1 MYINDL
7 VISIFCL
14 NFIYYVSGAG
24 SDIKASTQST
34 ETCLNRVAACESN
47 TGNAH
52 RVVCG
57 SDGRNYSSKCHL
69 MKAQC
74 SGEPVAIARRG
85 PCVEGQ
91 SSCLLVLRYALNAQ
105 GGRRATFMPRC
116 RADGTYAAVQCA
128 TGGAAA
134 GCWCVT
140 PDGKPLPDT
149 AVRNGRP
156 DCTRTG
162 KSHTR
167 RRSSVRGQ
175 RNKRSCTRVDRAQ
188 FNGNLIKIFSGEYD
202 RARSDTGGAPV
213 EPRAV
218 ADWKFRELDRDRSG
232 SLQKSE
238 YRGLRRLIKKVVK
251 PKRCARAWARGCD
264 GDGDG
269 EIARAEWAGCL
280 LANPEPPA
288 PDYDSGPEPEPD
300 YNEEEP
306 PPDPS
311 AVLPGIMRNSFAP
324 DGSVTRED
332 EANDCLTDRQA
343 VLDEQKAGSAVLYVP
358 ECMGDGRYARAQ
370 CYRSTGYCWCVHQDT
385 GKPIPGSSVK
395 DRRPDCDAAPQ
406 HASPM
411 RGCPEPMKTI
421 FLRDLMSFFVS
432 KMTSS
437 SNGTGPGEMVKWG
450 ASKEEQAA
458 TWTYVMLDKD
468 KNKALERREWKSFHQ
483 LISSAEPLRR
493 CGRKLPRYCD
503 VNHDAKISITEWMA
517 CLEVTQA
524 SQAQTSKTI
533 LLYLGRDYYTIQTF
547 MYALY
552 NLAKLNL
559 IIYICPKHFDNDVR

>member
-1 MYINDL
+1 MNINDL
-7 VISIFCL
+7 VFNYFFL
-14 NFIYYVSGAG
+14 NLIYYVAEAADEKSG
-24 SDIKASTQST
+24 SDS
-34 ETCLNRVAACESN
+34 CLHRVAACEAN
-47 TGNAH
+47 TGNSN
-52 RVVCG
+52 RVICG
-57 SDGRNYSSKCHL
+57 TDGRTYPSKCHI

-74 SGEPVAIARRG
+74 NGEPVTVAHRG
-85 PCVEGQ
+85 PCIEGQ
-91 SSCLLVLRYALNAQ
+91 SSCLTVLRYALNAQ
-105 GGRRATFMPRC
+105 SGRRAAFVPKC

-128 TGGAAA
+128 AAGAAA

-156 DCTRTG
+156 DCTRPG
-162 KSHTR
+162 KSQTR

-175 RNKRSCTRVDRAQ
+175 RNKRSCTRADRAQ
-188 FNGNLIKIFSGEYD
+188 FNGNLIKIFSGEFE
-202 RARSDTGGAPV
+202 RARSEQGGVTAD
-213 EPRAV
+213 PRSV

-232 SLQKSE
+232 TLQKSE

-280 LANPEPPA
+280 LATPEPPA
-288 PDYDSGPEPEPD
+288 PDYDDSGPEAEPD
-300 YNEEEP
+300 YEEEP

-324 DGSVTRED
+324 EGSVARED

-385 GKPIPGSSVK
+385 GKPIPGSSQDTGKLITGSSVK
-395 DRRPDCDAAPQ
+395 DRKPDCDSAPQ

-411 RGCPEPMKTI
+411 RGCPEPMKSH
-421 FLRDLMSFFVS
+421 FLRDLMSFFIS
-432 KMTSS
+432 KMTTSI
-437 SNGTGPGEMVKWG
+437 NGTGPGEMVKWG

-483 LISSAEPLRR
+483 LISSVEQLRR

-524 SQAQTSKTI
+524 SHGSTTEAPKVPSNPRRKGPNPLESI
-533 LLYLGRDYYTIQTF
+533 LKAD
-547 MYALY
+547 
-552 NLAKLNL
+552 
-559 IIYICPKHFDNDVR
+559 D

>member
-1 MYINDL
+1 MERI
-7 VISIFCL
+7 VTEAATGAQISEACHH
-14 NFIYYVSGAG
+14 
-24 SDIKASTQST
+24 
-34 ETCLNRVAACESN
+34 RVATCEVN
-47 TGNAH
+47 TGNN
-52 RVVCG
+52 RPVCG
-57 SDGRNYSSKCHL
+57 TDGRNYPSKCHL

-74 SGEPVAIARRG
+74 AGETVTIAHRG
-85 PCVEGQ
+85 PCLEGQ
-91 SSCLLVLRYALNAQ
+91 SSCLTVLRYALNAQ
-105 GGRRATFMPRC
+105 GGRRATFVPRC

-128 TGGAAA
+128 AAGAAA

-149 AVRNGRP
+149 SVRNGRP

-162 KSHTR
+162 KSQTK

-175 RNKRSCTRVDRAQ
+175 RNKRSCSRIDRAQ
-188 FNGNLIKIFSGEYD
+188 FNSNLIKIFSGEYD
-202 RARSDTGGAPV
+202 RARSDKGGPTV
-213 EPRAV
+213 DPRAV
-218 ADWKFRELDRDRSG
+218 ADWKFKELDRDRG
-232 SLQKSE
+232 GTLQKSE

-251 PKRCARAWARGCD
+251 PKRCARAWTRGCD
-264 GDGDG
+264 ADGDS
-269 EIARAEWAGCL
+269 EIAKAEWASCL
-280 LANPEPPA
+280 LTNPEPPA
-288 PDYDSGPEPEPD
+288 PDFSLRFFMSLNADDDSGPEPEPD

-324 DGSVTRED
+324 DGSVARED

-395 DRRPDCDAAPQ
+395 DKKPDCDAAPQ

-411 RGCPEPMKTI
+411 RGCPEPMKTN
-421 FLRDLMSFFVS
+421 FLRDLLAFFTS
-432 KMTSS
+432 KMTTSI
-437 SNGTGPGEMVKWG
+437 NGTGPGDMVKWG

-468 KNKALERREWKSFHQ
+468 KNKALERREWKAFHQ
-483 LISSAEPLRR
+483 LISNMESLRR

-503 VNHDAKISITEWMA
+503 VNHDTKISITEWMA
-517 CLEVTQA
+517 CLEVNQV
-524 SQAQTSKTI
+524 SQGYTTEVTKTPTNPRRKGPNPLESI
-533 LLYLGRDYYTIQTF
+533 LKAD
-547 MYALY
+547 
-552 NLAKLNL
+552 
-559 IIYICPKHFDNDVR
+559 D

>member
-1 MYINDL
+1 MNINYIVFHLFFFNVIYLAVGAAPDL
-7 VISIFCL
+7 
-14 NFIYYVSGAG
+14 
-24 SDIKASTQST
+24 KTSTQSSD
-34 ETCLNRVAACESN
+34 TCAARVTSCEAN
-47 TGNAH
+47 PANG
-52 RVVCG
+52 RRPVCG
-57 SDGRNYSSKCHL
+57 TDGRTYSSRCHL
-69 MKAQC
+69 MKVQC
-74 SGEPVAIARRG
+74 AGEPITVAKKG
-85 PCVEGQ
+85 PCGEGQ
-91 SSCLLVLRYALNAQ
+91 SSCLIALRYALSAQ
-105 GGRRATFMPRC
+105 AQRAPRPLYTPRC
-116 RADGTYAAVQCA
+116 RADGSYAPVQCGA
-128 TGGAAA
+128 SGTAAA

-140 PDGKPLPDT
+140 PDGKRLPDT

-162 KSHTR
+162 KSHAR
-167 RRSSVRGQ
+167 RRSSIRGQ
-175 RNKRSCTRVDRAQ
+175 RNKRSCTRTDRAL

-202 RARSDTGGAPV
+202 RVRSDTGSAA

-218 ADWKFRELDRDRSG
+218 AEWKFSELDRDRSDA
-232 SLQKSE
+232 LQKSE

-269 EIARAEWAGCL
+269 EIARAEWTACL

-288 PDYDSGPEPEPD
+288 PDYEDSGPEAEPD
-300 YNEEEP
+300 YEEEP
-306 PPDPS
+306 PPDTS
-311 AVLPGIMRNSFAP
+311 AVLVQGIMRNSFAS
-324 DGSVTRED
+324 DGSDSDSRRED

-343 VLDEQKAGSAVLYVP
+343 VLDEQKAGGPALYVP
-358 ECMGDGRYARAQ
+358 ECTGDGRYARAQ

-411 RGCPEPMKTI
+411 RGCPEPMKSA
-421 FLRDLMSFFVS
+421 FLHDLRSFFVS

-437 SNGTGPGEMVKWG
+437 GNGTGPGDMVKWG
-450 ASKEEQAA
+450 ASQEEQAA

-468 KNKALERREWKSFHQ
+468 KDKALERREWKAFHQ
-483 LISSAEPLRR
+483 LINNVESLRR

-503 VNHDAKISITEWMA
+503 VNHDTKISITEWMA

-524 SQAQTSKTI
+524 SQGQTTEVTKAPSNPRRKGPNPLESI
-533 LLYLGRDYYTIQTF
+533 LKAD
-547 MYALY
+547 
-552 NLAKLNL
+552 
-559 IIYICPKHFDNDVR
+559 

>member
-1 MYINDL
+1 MNLVTRLFFLNIIYIIDGAAPD
-7 VISIFCL
+7 VKSSTSSI
-14 NFIYYVSGAG
+14 
-24 SDIKASTQST
+24 QSN
-34 ETCLNRVAACESN
+34 ESCNARVAACE
-47 TGNAH
+47 TNAANA
-52 RVVCG
+52 RRAVCG
-57 SDGRNYSSKCHL
+57 TDGRTYPSRCQL
-69 MKAQC
+69 MIAQC
-74 SGEPVAIARRG
+74 SGEPVAVARKG
-85 PCVEGQ
+85 PCVDGQ
-91 SSCLLVLRYALNAQ
+91 SSCLIALRYALNAQ
-105 GGRRATFMPRC
+105 SGMWSAYVPRC

-128 TGGAAA
+128 SAGAAA

-149 AVRNGRP
+149 SVRNGRP

-175 RNKRSCTRVDRAQ
+175 RNKRTCTRTDRAQ
-188 FNGNLIKIFSGEYD
+188 FNSNLIKIFTGEYE
-202 RARSDTGGAPV
+202 RARSEAAGNA
-213 EPRAV
+213 EPRTV
-218 ADWKFRELDRDRSG
+218 ADWKFRELDRDRSDA
-232 SLQKSE
+232 LQKSE

-269 EIARAEWAGCL
+269 DIAHEEWVACL
-280 LANPEPPA
+280 LVNPEPPA
-288 PDYDSGPEPEPD
+288 PDYDDSGPEAEPD

-311 AVLPGIMRNSFAP
+311 AVRNSFAP
-324 DGSVTRED
+324 DGSDAESRRED

-343 VLDEQKAGSAVLYVP
+343 VLDEQKAGGAALYVP
-358 ECMGDGRYARAQ
+358 ECTGDGRYARAQ

-411 RGCPEPMKTI
+411 RGCPEPMKSN
-421 FLRDLMSFFVS
+421 FLRDLMGFFIS
-432 KMTSS
+432 KMTTSI
-437 SNGTGPGEMVKWG
+437 NGTGPGDMVKWG

-468 KNKALERREWKSFHQ
+468 KNKALERREWKAFHQ
-483 LISSAEPLRR
+483 LISNVEPLRR

-503 VNHDAKISITEWMA
+503 VNHDTKISITEWMA
-517 CLEVTQA
+517 CLEVTQGSHTHTTEA
-524 SQAQTSKTI
+524 TKAPANPRRKGPNPLESFLKA
-533 LLYLGRDYYTIQTF
+533 D
-547 MYALY
+547 
-552 NLAKLNL
+552 
-559 IIYICPKHFDNDVR
+559 D

>member
-1 MYINDL
+1 MNVNDL
-7 VISIFCL
+7 VTRLFFLTI
-14 NFIYYVSGAG
+14 IYIVGAAPDDKN
-24 SDIKASTQST
+24 SASNPVNNEACKARAT
-34 ETCLNRVAACESN
+34 ACESN
-47 TGNAH
+47 AAH
-52 RVVCG
+52 ARRPVCG
-57 SDGRNYSSKCHL
+57 TDGHTYPSRCHL
-69 MKAQC
+69 MIAQC
-74 SGEPVAIARRG
+74 NGPPVTIARKG

-91 SSCLLVLRYALNAQ
+91 SSCLIAQRYALNAQ
-105 GGRRATFMPRC
+105 SGVWSAYVPRC
-116 RADGTYAAVQCA
+116 RADGSYAAVQCA
-128 TGGAAA
+128 SAGAAPG

-149 AVRNGRP
+149 SVRNGRP

-175 RNKRSCTRVDRAQ
+175 RNKRTCTRTDRAQ
-188 FNGNLIKIFSGEYD
+188 FNGNLIKIFSGEFE
-202 RARSDTGGAPV
+202 RARTDSGSSP
-213 EPRAV
+213 EPRVV
-218 ADWKFRELDRDRSG
+218 ADWKFRELDRDRSDA
-232 SLQKSE
+232 LQKSE

-269 EIARAEWAGCL
+269 EIAHAEWVACL
-280 LANPEPPA
+280 LVNPEPPA
-288 PDYDSGPEPEPD
+288 PDFSLRFFMSLNADDDSGPEPEPAD
-300 YNEEEP
+300 YEEEP

-311 AVLPGIMRNSFAP
+311 SVLPGIVRNSFAP
-324 DGSVTRED
+324 DGSESEARRED

-343 VLDEQKAGSAVLYVP
+343 VLDEQKAGGAALYVP
-358 ECMGDGRYARAQ
+358 ECTGDGRYARAQ

-411 RGCPEPMKTI
+411 RGCPEPMKSN

-432 KMTSS
+432 KMTTSI
-437 SNGTGPGEMVKWG
+437 NGTGPGDMVKWG

-468 KNKALERREWKSFHQ
+468 KNKALERREWKAFHQ
-483 LISSAEPLRR
+483 LISNVEPLRR

-503 VNHDAKISITEWMA
+503 VNHDTKISITEWMA
-517 CLEVTQA
+517 CLEVTQG
-524 SQAQTSKTI
+524 SQTQTTE
-533 LLYLGRDYYTIQTF
+533 
-547 MYALY
+547 A
-552 NLAKLNL
+552 AKAPSNPRRKGPNPLESFL
-559 IIYICPKHFDNDVR
+559 KADD

>member
-7 VISIFCL
+7 VYNILFFNL
-14 NFIYYVSGAG
+14 IYYVVEAADVKPI
-24 SDIKASTQST
+24 SDS
-34 ETCLNRVAACESN
+34 CVNRVAACEATSG
-47 TGNAH
+47 TH
-52 RVVCG
+52 RVLCG
-57 SDGRNYSSKCHL
+57 TDGRTYPSKCHL
-69 MKAQC
+69 LKAQC
-74 SGEPVAIARRG
+74 NGEPVTVAHKG
-85 PCVEGQ
+85 PCSDGQ
-91 SSCLLVLRYALNAQ
+91 SSCLAVLRYALNAQ
-105 GGRRATFMPRC
+105 SGRRAAFVPKC
-116 RADGTYAAVQCA
+116 RTDGTYAAVQCA
-128 TGGAAA
+128 AAGAAA

-149 AVRNGRP
+149 AVRNGKP
-156 DCTRTG
+156 DCTRPG
-162 KSHTR
+162 KSQTR

-175 RNKRSCTRVDRAQ
+175 RNKRSCTRADRAQ
-188 FNGNLIKIFSGEYD
+188 FNGNLIKIFSGEFG
-202 RARSDTGGAPV
+202 RSERGG
-213 EPRAV
+213 EGSDPRDV

-232 SLQKSE
+232 TLQKSE

-269 EIARAEWAGCL
+269 EIARAEWSDCL
-280 LANPEPPA
+280 LAIPEPPA
-288 PDYDSGPEPEPD
+288 PDFSLRFFMSLNADDDSGPENEPD
-300 YNEEEP
+300 YEEEP
-306 PPDPS
+306 PPDTS

-324 DGSVTRED
+324 EGSVARED

-395 DRRPDCDAAPQ
+395 DSKPDCDSAPQ

-411 RGCPEPMKTI
+411 RGCPEPMKSN
-421 FLRDLMSFFVS
+421 FLRDLMNFFIS
-432 KMTSS
+432 KMTTSI
-437 SNGTGPGEMVKWG
+437 NGTGPGEMVKWG

-483 LISSAEPLRR
+483 LISSVDQLRR

-517 CLEVTQA
+517 CLEVMQA
-524 SQAQTSKTI
+524 SQVSTTEVPKVPSNPRRKGPNPLESI
-533 LLYLGRDYYTIQTF
+533 LKAD
-547 MYALY
+547 
-552 NLAKLNL
+552 
-559 IIYICPKHFDNDVR
+559 D

>member
-1 MYINDL
+1 MIINLLVVYI
-7 VISIFCL
+7 IIF
-14 NFIYYVSGAG
+14 NFIYYVTSAVPEG
-24 SDIKASTQST
+24 KAITQNN
-34 ETCLNRVAACESN
+34 EACHHRVSACEANTSN
-47 TGNAH
+47 AN
-52 RVVCG
+52 RPVCG
-57 SDGRNYSSKCHL
+57 TDGRKYPSKCHL

-74 SGEPVAIARRG
+74 AGETVTIAHRG
-85 PCVEGQ
+85 PCIEGQ
-91 SSCLLVLRYALNAQ
+91 SSCLTVLRYALSA
-105 GGRRATFMPRC
+105 GGRRATFVPRC

-128 TGGAAA
+128 AAGAAA

-149 AVRNGRP
+149 SVRNGKP

-162 KSHTR
+162 KSQTK

-188 FNGNLIKIFSGEYD
+188 FNGNLIKIFTGEYD
-202 RARSDTGGAPV
+202 RARSDHGGTAAD
-213 EPRAV
+213 PRTV
-218 ADWKFRELDRDRSG
+218 TDWKFRELDRDRSG
-232 SLQKSE
+232 TLQKSE

-251 PKRCARAWARGCD
+251 PKRCARAWTRGCD

-269 EIARAEWAGCL
+269 EIARAEWAACL
-280 LANPEPPA
+280 LSNPEPPT
-288 PDYDSGPEPEPD
+288 PDYDDSGPEPEPD
-300 YNEEEP
+300 YNEEELT
-306 PPDPS
+306 PDPS
-311 AVLPGIMRNSFAP
+311 SVLPGIMRNSFAP
-324 DGSVTRED
+324 DGSVARED

-343 VLDEQKAGSAVLYVP
+343 VLDEQKAGGAVLYVP

-395 DRRPDCDAAPQ
+395 DKKPDCDAAPQ

-411 RGCPEPMKTI
+411 RGCPEPMKTN
-421 FLRDLMSFFVS
+421 FLRDLLSFFIS
-432 KMTSS
+432 KMTTSI
-437 SNGTGPGEMVKWG
+437 NGTGPGDVVKWG

-483 LISSAEPLRR
+483 LISNIEPLRR

-503 VNHDAKISITEWMA
+503 VNHDSKISITEWMA
-517 CLEVTQA
+517 CLEVNQA
-524 SQAQTSKTI
+524 SQGQTTEATKVPSNPRRKGPNPLESI
-533 LLYLGRDYYTIQTF
+533 LKAD
-547 MYALY
+547 
-552 NLAKLNL
+552 
-559 IIYICPKHFDNDVR
+559 D

>member
-1 MYINDL
+1 MNDL
-7 VISIFCL
+7 VFLIFCL
-14 NFIYYVSGAG
+14 NYICYVSGADSG
-24 SDIKASTQST
+24 EKPNAQS
-34 ETCLNRVAACESN
+34 ETCYHRVAACEAN
-47 TGNAH
+47 TGAVN
-52 RVVCG
+52 RPVCG
-57 SDGRNYSSKCHL
+57 SDGHNYPSKCHL

-74 SGEPVAIARRG
+74 SGEPIVMAHRG
-85 PCVEGQ
+85 PCTDSQ
-91 SSCLLVLRYALNAQ
+91 TSCMAVLRYALKQ
-105 GGRRATFMPRC
+105 GGRRATFVPRC

-128 TGGAAA
+128 AAGAAA

-140 PDGKPLPDT
+140 ADGKPLPDT

-162 KSHTR
+162 KSQTK

-175 RNKRSCTRVDRAQ
+175 RNKKSCTRVDRAQ

-202 RARSDTGGAPV
+202 RARADDGGASD
-213 EPRAV
+213 PRGV

-232 SLQKSE
+232 TLQKSE

-269 EIARAEWAGCL
+269 EIARSEWAACL
-280 LANPEPPA
+280 LASPDPPA
-288 PDYDSGPEPEPD
+288 PDFSLRFFMSLNADDDSVPEPEPD
-300 YNEEEP
+300 YEEEP

-311 AVLPGIMRNSFAP
+311 SVLPGIMRNSFAP
-324 DGSVTRED
+324 DGSVVRED
-332 EANDCLTDRQA
+332 ETNDCLTDRQA

-358 ECMGDGRYARAQ
+358 ECTGDGRYARAQ

-395 DRRPDCDAAPQ
+395 DAKPDCDAAPQ

-411 RGCPEPMKTI
+411 RGCPEPMKSH
-421 FLRDLMSFFVS
+421 FLHDLISFFIS
-432 KMTSS
+432 KMTTSI
-437 SNGTGPGEMVKWG
+437 NGTGPGDVVKWG

-468 KNKALERREWKSFHQ
+468 KNKALERREWKAFHQ
-483 LISSAEPLRR
+483 LISNMEPLRR

-503 VNHDAKISITEWMA
+503 VNHDSKISITEWMA

-524 SQAQTSKTI
+524 AHGHTTETTKVPSNPRRKGPNPLESI
-533 LLYLGRDYYTIQTF
+533 LKAD
-547 MYALY
+547 
-552 NLAKLNL
+552 
-559 IIYICPKHFDNDVR
+559 D

>member
-1 MYINDL
+1 MYINYFVSYLFFLD
-7 VISIFCL
+7 I
-14 NFIYYVSGAG
+14 IYFVSGA
-24 SDIKASTQST
+24 APNVQTSTQVSVCST
-34 ETCLNRVAACESN
+34 RASSCETSAGTKRP
-47 TGNAH
+47 
-52 RVVCG
+52 VCG
-57 SDGRNYSSKCHL
+57 TDGRTYPTRCHL

-74 SGEPVAIARRG
+74 SSEPVAIAHKG
-85 PCVEGQ
+85 PCLEGQ
-91 SSCLLVLRYALNAQ
+91 SSCMIALRYALNAQ
-105 GGRRATFMPRC
+105 SGRRAPFVPRC

-128 TGGAAA
+128 SAGAAA
-134 GCWCVT
+134 SCWCVS

-175 RNKRSCTRVDRAQ
+175 RNKRSCTRTDRAL
-188 FNGNLIKIFSGEYD
+188 FNGNLIKIF
-202 RARSDTGGAPV
+202 GGDYERVRPANSAPP
-213 EPRAV
+213 EPREV
-218 ADWKFRELDRDRSG
+218 ADWKFRELDRDKSDTLR
-232 SLQKSE
+232 KSE

-269 EIARAEWAGCL
+269 EIAHEEWVACL
-280 LANPEPPA
+280 LVNPEPPA
-288 PDYDSGPEPEPD
+288 PDFSLRFFMSLNADEDSAPEAEPD

-306 PPDPS
+306 PPEPS
-311 AVLPGIMRNSFAP
+311 AVMRGIMRNSFAP
-324 DGSVTRED
+324 DGQDAESRRED

-343 VLDEQKAGSAVLYVP
+343 VLDEQKAGGAVLYVP
-358 ECMGDGRYARAQ
+358 ECTGDGRYARAQ

-395 DRRPDCDAAPQ
+395 DRKPDCDAAPQ

-411 RGCPEPMKTI
+411 RGCPEKSK
-421 FLRDLMSFFVS
+421 FLRDLRNFFIT
-432 KMTSS
+432 KMTAAT
-437 SNGTGPGEMVKWG
+437 NGTGPGEMVRWG
-450 ASKEEQAA
+450 ASNEEQAA

-468 KNKALERREWKSFHQ
+468 KNKALERREWKAFHQ
-483 LISSAEPLRR
+483 LIANVDQLRR

-503 VNHDAKISITEWMA
+503 VNHDTKISITEWMA

-524 SQAQTSKTI
+524 SHGPSTESTKPPSNPRRKGPNPLESI
-533 LLYLGRDYYTIQTF
+533 LKAD
-547 MYALY
+547 
-552 NLAKLNL
+552 
-559 IIYICPKHFDNDVR
+559 D

>member
-1 MYINDL
+1 MNINDF
-7 VISIFCL
+7 VINIIFFNSIYC
-14 NFIYYVSGAG
+14 YVTEAADEKG
-24 SDIKASTQST
+24 SDSCSNQPISCEASMENT
-34 ETCLNRVAACESN
+34 NRM
-47 TGNAH
+47 
-52 RVVCG
+52 VCG
-57 SDGRNYSSKCHL
+57 TDGRTYPSKCHL
-69 MKAQC
+69 IKARC
-74 SGEPVAIARRG
+74 TGEPVTFSHKG
-85 PCVEGQ
+85 PCNDGQ
-91 SSCLLVLRYALNAQ
+91 SSCVTVLRYALNAQ
-105 GGRRATFMPRC
+105 NGRKAAFVPRC

-128 TGGAAA
+128 AGGTAA

-162 KSHTR
+162 KSQTR
-167 RRSSVRGQ
+167 RRASVRGQ
-175 RNKRSCTRVDRAQ
+175 RNKRSCTRADRVQ
-188 FNGNLIKIFSGEYD
+188 FNSNLIKIFSGEYE
-202 RARSDTGGAPV
+202 RSQSRGGPPA
-213 EPRAV
+213 EPRSV
-218 ADWKFRELDRDRSG
+218 ADWKFKELDRDRSG
-232 SLQKSE
+232 MLQKSE

-264 GDGDG
+264 GDGNG
-269 EIARAEWAGCL
+269 EIARSEWVGCL
-280 LANPEPPA
+280 LSNPEPPT
-288 PDYDSGPEPEPD
+288 PDF
-300 YNEEEP
+300 
-306 PPDPS
+306 
-311 AVLPGIMRNSFAP
+311 LPGIMRNSFAP
-324 DGSVTRED
+324 DGAVLRED

-358 ECMGDGRYARAQ
+358 ECTGDGRYARAQ

-395 DRRPDCDAAPQ
+395 DRKPDCDSAPQ

-421 FLRDLMSFFVS
+421 FLRDLMRFFIS
-432 KMTSS
+432 KMATSI
-437 SNGTGPGEMVKWG
+437 NGTGPGEMVKWG

-483 LISSAEPLRR
+483 LISNMEQLRR

-503 VNHDAKISITEWMA
+503 VNHDSKISITEWMA

-524 SQAQTSKTI
+524 SQGSSTEAPKLSSNSRRKGPNPLESI
-533 LLYLGRDYYTIQTF
+533 LKAD
-547 MYALY
+547 
-552 NLAKLNL
+552 
-559 IIYICPKHFDNDVR
+559 D